1 MGAHTVGRVAG
12 LLETKATAVDFD
24 DTPDAFDNE
33 YFKKL
38 KLFSDSAMTSMCPQT
53 RRPGEAH
60 WFHPK
65 DLPSCWQRFVSL
77 SDGTTDDTVASG
89 HMVSPYQDG
98 CLNAVLDADVA
109 MTVHQ
114 DYRYWIV
121 EFAASNSAFHCN
133 FANAF
138 LRTTELGHTEGALHP
153 VGDAPASVA
162 PCYAE
167 PLKGPPSAPPSS
179 PPSASEQPP
188 FSPLASGEAIV
199 QVEVTVVT
207 TQLTVA
213 GDVSAIDVPALE
225 DSLRGVLQCVA
236 PTCELRVTLSAGSVV
251 VTGELTVPTSDS
263 ASLSAV
269 SAAAN
274 ALVTSPPA
282 TLSAAIGLTVEA
294 ISPTVGVQTRTV
306 AVQVAPPPPST
317 PPTIL
322 PPKGEIGMGAII
334 GAAAAAAVVSLG
346 VVALVLYRRKRL
358 NLNSKRS
365 STTI

>member
-24 DTPDAFDNE
+24 DTPDVFDNE

-89 HMVSPYQDG
+89 HMVSPYPDG

-114 DYRYWIV
+114 DYRYWIA

-138 LRTTELGHTEGALHP
+138 LRTTELGHTEGALYP
-153 VGDAPASVA
+153 LGDAPASVA
-162 PCYAE
+162 PCYA
-167 PLKGPPSAPPSS
+167 SD
-179 PPSASEQPP
+179 QPP
-188 FSPLASGEAIV
+188 FSPLQSGEAIV

-207 TQLTVA
+207 TQFTVA
-213 GDVSAIDVPALE
+213 GDVSAIDVPTLE
-225 DSLRGVLQCVA
+225 DNLRGVLQCVA

-251 VTGELTVPTSDS
+251 VTGELTVPTSDI

-274 ALVTSPPA
+274 ALVTTLPA
-282 TLSAAIGLTVEA
+282 TLGAAIGLTVEA
-294 ISPTVGVQTRTV
+294 ISPTVGVRTRMV

-334 GAAAAAAVVSLG
+334 GAAATAAVVSLG